1 MPRLEEIQGNKTFAD
16 QIGILIDYISPFKQM
31 WPFYWLKVAAV
42 RDPKVYIWRLCYFAL
57 IGRWDDG
64 KPIPE
69 PGLSDKPDRGNAIV
83 AISQLIDAD
92 RAWEILT
99 SLEEYGSIELSPDI
113 TASAILDPSFSILYW
128 QESTPQMPKA
138 VTDVAESADWRYLYA
153 WGRSTW
159 SRDNIR
165 CLVDDG
171 DNNEFV
177 SNEYAA
183 EERIRR
189 VLQPDL
195 DQRSL
200 RDFQAFTSTRLG
212 LDPSQPGLACSIKD
226 FLCDFDLPLA
236 LRVERGVPDRS
247 GNTLPLTIYCR
258 RPLTLE
264 TLKVSVGNIWLPDA
278 EVLSIEAV
286 SPVEDGWSVGEVT
299 VPYTC
304 GKVWFASENLAKA
317 LPYDIPIPTVED
329 QVREVLGSMYHPSS
343 LDEGKRRWEQH
354 LLVSDGTH
362 FEIALL
368 NAIARFGIPVLFAGQ
383 VQHEGQAEGGG
394 TSTRGYDLVALNLAT
409 RQAVLISAKGSRR
422 VPTDDDCQKLLD
434 GVESVAG
441 NLQGW
446 YVTGIIACHA
456 PDNRLGRF
464 RERTDLRVWSRE
476 DLEQLYQ
483 ADKRESI
490 EFLLWPPLILPGFT
504 DWGFLD
510 SH

>member
-1 MPRLEEIQGNKTFAD
+1 MSRLQELQSSKTFAD

-42 RDPKVYIWRLCYFAL
+42 RDPKASMWRLCYFSL
-57 IGRWDDG
+57 IGRWGDSE
-64 KPIPE
+64 PMPE
-69 PGLSDKPDRGNAIV
+69 LSGGSDRGNAIV
-83 AISQLIDAD
+83 AISHLIDAD
-92 RAWEILT
+92 KAWEILT
-99 SLEEYGSIELSPDI
+99 SLEEYGTIELLPDI
-113 TASAILDPSFSILYW
+113 TASAILDPLFSMPIW

-138 VTDVAESADWRYLYA
+138 VTDVAEAADWRYLYIGA
-153 WGRSTW
+153 RSTW
-159 SRDNIR
+159 SHDNIKW
-165 CLVDDG
+165 LVDDG
-171 DNNEFV
+171 DN
-177 SNEYAA
+177 NEYAA

-189 VLQPDL
+189 TSQPDL
-195 DQRSL
+195 DQRGL
-200 RDFQAFTSTRLG
+200 QGFQGFQGFESFTSTRLG
-212 LDPSQPGLACSIKD
+212 LDFPPPGLVCSTKD
-226 FLCDFDLPLA
+226 SLYQFDLPLA
-236 LRVERGVPDRS
+236 LRVERGIPDRS
-247 GNTLPLTIYCR
+247 ANRLPLTIYCR

-264 TLKVSVGNIWLPDA
+264 TLQVKASSAWLPDIA
-278 EVLSIEAV
+278 SLPIKIEC
-286 SPVEDGWSVGEVT
+286 SVEEGESVGEVL
-299 VPYTC
+299 VPYNC
-304 GKVWFASENLAKA
+304 GRVWFKSEYLEKP
-317 LPYDIPIPTVED
+317 LPYDIAVPTPED
-329 QVREVLGSMYHPSS
+329 QVTEILGSMYHPNS

-354 LLVSDGTH
+354 LLVSDGTD

-368 NAIARFGIPVLFAGQ
+368 NAIVRFGIPVLFAGQ
-383 VQHEGQAEGGG
+383 VQHEGQAGGGG

-434 GVESVAG
+434 GIESVAG

-464 RERTDLRVWSRE
+464 TDRTDLRVWSRE

-490 EFLLWPPLILPGFT
+490 EFLLWPPPNLPGFT
-504 DWGFLD
+504 DWGFMD